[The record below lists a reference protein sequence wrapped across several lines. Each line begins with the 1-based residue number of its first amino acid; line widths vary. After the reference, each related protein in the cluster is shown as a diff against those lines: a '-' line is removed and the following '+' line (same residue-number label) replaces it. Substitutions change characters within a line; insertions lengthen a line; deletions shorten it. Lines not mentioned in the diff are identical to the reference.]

1 MLCRIFILCM
11 SFMTVFAMPVMAS
24 SHHPQAFLE
33 RVTGTPDEGA
43 QIVDHFCSTCHAPKP
58 MIPLGAPK
66 PGVASDW
73 SVRLEQGF
81 ELLFKHA
88 DEGLRAM
95 PPRGGCFECTEKQLW
110 LAIAALLPIDEQK
123 KILEDKTK

>member
-1 MLCRIFILCM
+1 VMMYRVYILCL
-11 SFMTVFAMPVMAS
+11 SFIAVPVLAS

-33 RVTGTPDEGA
+33 RVTGVPDEGA
-43 QIVDHFCSTCHAPKP
+43 QIVEHFCSTCHAPNP

-66 PGVASDW
+66 PGVVSDW
-73 SVRLEQGF
+73 SARLEQG
-81 ELLFKHA
+81 LDILFKHA
-88 DEGLRAM
+88 DEGVRAM

-110 LAIAALLPIDEQK
+110 LAIAALLPVNEQK

>member
-1 MLCRIFILCM
+1 MMYRVLVVCM
-11 SFMTVFAMPVMAS
+11 SLIALPVMAG

-33 RVTGTPDEGA
+33 RVAGLPDEGP
-43 QIVDHFCSTCHAPKP
+43 QIVEHFCSTCHAANP

-66 PGVASDW
+66 PGVISDW
-73 SVRLEQGF
+73 SARLEQG
-81 ELLFKHA
+81 LDILFKHA

-110 LAIAALLPIDEQK
+110 LAIAALLPVDEQK

>member
-1 MLCRIFILCM
+1 MYRIFIVCM
-11 SFMTVFAMPVMAS
+11 SFMAVFAMPVMAS

-33 RVTGTPDEGA
+33 RVTGTPDEGS
-43 QIVDHFCSTCHAPKP
+43 QIVEHFCSTCHAPNP

-66 PGVASDW
+66 PGVTSDW
-73 SVRLEQGF
+73 SARLEQGF

-110 LAIAALLPIDEQK
+110 LAIAALLPVDEQK

>member
-1 MLCRIFILCM
+1 MMYRVLILCI
-11 SFMTVFAMPVMAS
+11 SFMAMPVMAG

-33 RVTGTPDEGA
+33 RVAGAPDEGT
-43 QIVDHFCSTCHAPKP
+43 QIVEHFCSTCHAPNP

-66 PGVASDW
+66 PGVVSDW
-73 SVRLEQGF
+73 SARLEQGL

-110 LAIAALLPIDEQK
+110 LAIAALLPVDEQE
-123 KILEDKTK
+123 KILEDKTQ